1 LNLTK
6 FESIPFSLK
15 QLLLDIKN
23 SLEEVAIKNNNNFDL
38 IIDDSIP
45 EGLLGD
51 TTKLSQIFMNL
62 INNGLKFKKRK
73 RNYNGQL
80 GFFSR
85 RKHLIAFKIIDNG

>member
-1 LNLTK
+1 
-6 FESIPFSLK
+6 
-15 QLLLDIKN
+15 
-23 SLEEVAIKNNNNFDL
+23 VAIKNNNNFDL

-45 EGLLGD
+45 EGLLD
-51 TTKLSQIFMNL
+51 TTSSQIFMNL
-62 INNGLKFKKRK
+62 INNGLKFTKRK